1 MRRKRNIKREITPDG
16 KYTSQLVQK
25 LINYVMKEG
34 KKTIAEKVVYGAF
47 TIIEKETKRDP
58 VEVFTAAIDNASPQL
73 EVRSRRVGGANYQV
87 PREVRGER
95 KLSLALRWIIGGARA
110 KGGSPMAKRLA
121 EEILLASRNE
131 GNAVKKKMDMQR
143 MADANKAFA
152 HFAW

>member
-16 KYTSQLVQK
+16 KYTSSLVQK

-110 KGGSPMAKRLA
+110 KGGSPMAQRLA
-121 EEILLASRNE
+121 EEILLAARNE